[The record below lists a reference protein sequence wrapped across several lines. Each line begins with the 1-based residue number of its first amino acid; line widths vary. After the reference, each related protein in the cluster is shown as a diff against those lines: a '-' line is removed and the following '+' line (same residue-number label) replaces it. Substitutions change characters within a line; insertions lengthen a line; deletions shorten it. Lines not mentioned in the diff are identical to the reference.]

1 MFLNRGKNMKI
12 DNSNYILKG
21 ILLLICGVL
30 FAFFPGVFSWIF
42 YIIGGVIV
50 IGSIATVIGGLGSS
64 GAGGLLPAGVGG
76 VLLGLLVMYLP
87 KIISSQISI
96 ISGIILA
103 VVAITQIVKA
113 LSKDL
118 TKKIKVLQLV
128 FGCLLLV
135 GSIFFIFNPFKGGN
149 IIRIMIGLVMIGFAA
164 FNFYVAYV
172 INERN
177 GGVISSDNII
187 DTHGYESKDNDHTKI
202 Q

>member
-1 MFLNRGKNMKI
+1 
-12 DNSNYILKG
+12 
-21 ILLLICGVL
+21 
-30 FAFFPGVFSWIF
+30 
-42 YIIGGVIV
+42 
-50 IGSIATVIGGLGSS
+50 
-64 GAGGLLPAGVGG
+64 
-76 VLLGLLVMYLP
+76 MYLP

-135 GSIFFIFNPFKGGN
+135 GSIFFIFNPKGEN
-149 IIRIMIGLVMIGFAA
+149 IIRIIIGLVMIGFAA

-177 GGVISSDNII
+177 SGVISSDNII

>member
-1 MFLNRGKNMKI
+1 MFLNRGKDMKI
-12 DNSNYILKG
+12 DNSKYILKG

-42 YIIGGVIV
+42 YMIGAVIV
-50 IGSIATVIGGLGSS
+50 IGSIATVIGGLGS
-64 GAGGLLPAGVGG
+64 GDAGGLLPAGIGG
-76 VLLGLLVMYLP
+76 CLLGLFVMYLP
-87 KIISSQISI
+87 QIISSQISI
-96 ISGIILA
+96 IAGIILA
-103 VVAITQIVKA
+103 IVAITQIVKA

-118 TKKIKVLQLV
+118 TKKMKLLQLI

-135 GSIFFIFNPFKGGN
+135 GSIFFIFNPKGEN
-149 IIRIMIGLVMIGFAA
+149 IIRIIIGLVMIGFSA
-164 FNFYVAYV
+164 FNFYVAYL